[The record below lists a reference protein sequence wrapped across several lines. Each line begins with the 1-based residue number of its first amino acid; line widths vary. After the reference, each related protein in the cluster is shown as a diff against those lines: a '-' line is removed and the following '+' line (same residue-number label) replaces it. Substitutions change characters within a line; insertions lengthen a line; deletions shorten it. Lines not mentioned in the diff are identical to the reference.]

1 MTQNIAPSGT
11 GGTIVTLLIG
21 LFVGIGIGVLISRSR
36 RVEPGLD
43 PNLTANEAIVNEYR
57 DRLETEQKR
66 SEATVK
72 LSTELEAMKSRVE
85 ELNRISLEA
94 DRRRVGA
101 EAEIKTQISQ
111 MAQHN
116 ENLVNQTRAI
126 AGALASSQTRGKYG
140 EAALERLLEHAGL
153 VEGEHFI
160 RQRSAARD
168 ENSGAIPDITISM
181 PGGSVLYIDSK
192 FPFERFY
199 EAFETQDEQERKQL
213 IAAHSKDLLK
223 HVEALSKRKYE
234 ERGASPDFVILYA
247 PVESIFVEALK
258 SDPALLEKVFS
269 CGVTIATPTS
279 MIALLRTAGY
289 LFSRNRVAANAAEIQ
304 ELAGKFLKDV
314 SSLHEKIV
322 TVGERLKSTLKAYND
337 LIPTAESTVLTA
349 AKKMRALEVSGKAPK
364 AIPTLSENVRELH
377 GQNSDDDEVIS
388 VEEVEVAEEV
398 ESEFVQGDN
407 NGHDNTF

>member
-1 MTQNIAPSGT
+1 MTQNIAPSST
-11 GGTIVTLLIG
+11 GGTIVALLIG
-21 LFVGIGIGVLISRSR
+21 LFVGIGIGILISRSR
-36 RVEPGLD
+36 GVVPVSD
-43 PNLTANEAIVNEYR
+43 PNLTANAAIVNEYR

-111 MAQHN
+111 MATHN

-258 SDPALLEKVFS
+258 SDPALLEKAFS
-269 CGVTIATPTS
+269 YGVTIATPTS

-364 AIPTLSENVRELH
+364 AIPTLSENVRQLH
-377 GQNSDDDEVIS
+377 GQNSSDDEVIS
-388 VEEVEVAEEV
+388 VEEVEVVEEV
-398 ESEFVQGDN
+398 ESEIVQEDN